1 MDPAT
6 TQIDWKQI
14 IASAGN
20 YPPEA
25 FDFVRGGLAHTVDR
39 VHTHAR
45 QQLDGGMGMTAGDPD
60 SNHVTGQQLC
70 LGLRDFAIEQY
81 GMLAPVVLRHWNIR
95 RTDDFGRIVY
105 AMIEG
110 GVMSK
115 TAEDSLDDFCGVFE
129 FDEAFSPSQLQ
140 PRIGGRARSR

>member
-1 MDPAT
+1 MDHT
-6 TQIDWKQI
+6 TSQIDWKHI
-14 IASAGN
+14 IATAGS
-20 YPPEA
+20 YPAEA
-25 FDFVRGGLAHTVDR
+25 FDFVRGGLAHTVER

-45 QQLDGGMGMTAGDPD
+45 QQMALGMAEPD

-81 GMLAPVVLRHWNIR
+81 GMLAPVVLRHWNIS

-115 TAEDSLDDFCGVFE
+115 TADDSFDDFCGVFDFE
-129 FDEAFSPSQLQ
+129 EAFSASQLSS
-140 PRIGGRARSR
+140 RVGGRRRGA